1 MSNNVLEYL
10 TEDDVVVVLNTG
22 DPAYFEKRVYVARE
36 QRQKKLQ
43 AEAMKAGF
51 EFVVDSSRK
60 GADVMI
66 TRKELKEQFNAYLF
80 EIFMIFVFVLLLII
94 VSVCSSVF
102 LST

>member
-22 DPAYFEKRVYVARE
+22 DLAYFEKRVYVARE
-36 QRQKKLQ
+36 QRRKKLQ

-51 EFVVDSSRK
+51 EFVEDSSRK
-60 GADVMI
+60 GADAMI
-66 TRKELKEQFNAYLF
+66 TTKELKEQFNAGIF
-80 EIFMIFVFVLLLII
+80 EIFMIFAFVLLLII